1 MVIREDEKIYLVRA
15 LFERYES
22 KLLRYTMRF
31 IPEEAAR
38 EAVQDAFLK
47 LWTIDDS
54 LTEEHVVQWLY
65 TVCRNRAI
73 DIQRKDKRM
82 TPLELSDE
90 AIMSSG
96 EDVAADYETKAR
108 MELAKSFM
116 KLLTEKE
123 REVIRLKF
131 QDGLSYAQIAAITGH
146 SVSHVGVLIHNA
158 LVHLRQKMKRVENVT
173 PLRGTP

>member
-1 MVIREDEKIYLVRA
+1 MVIREDEKIYLVRV

-31 IPEEAAR
+31 IPEQTAR
-38 EAVQDAFLK
+38 DVVQDAFLK
-47 LWTIDDS
+47 LWTIDNS
-54 LTEEHVVQWLY
+54 LTEDHVVQWLY

-73 DIQRKDKRM
+73 DILRRDKRM
-82 TPLELSDE
+82 TPLDHSDE
-90 AIMSSG
+90 TVMASG
-96 EDVAADYETKAR
+96 EDVAADYETQAR
-108 MELAKSFM
+108 VELARSFM
-116 KLLTEKE
+116 KMLGEKE

-131 QDGLSYAQIAAITGH
+131 QDGLSYAQISAITGH

-158 LVHLRQKMKRVENVT
+158 LVHLRQKMNRVENVT